1 MEFDWNT
8 FFFVLIIGLLVIAFI
23 YTLYLL
29 IVSISRRRKGKMPS
43 HIELYFDDNFRKIM
57 DEWDLMSRDKVKD
70 FKKDISKRLTKVGTD
85 LETLEGRRQTLE
97 GRLTAVE
104 KGMEKLEG
112 F

>member
-1 MEFDWNT
+1 MSFDWTT
-8 FFFVLIIGLLVIAFI
+8 FFYVVAIGILVLAFF

-29 IVSISRRRKGKMPS
+29 IVSISRRKKGKEPS
-43 HIELYFDDNFRKIM
+43 HVELYFDENFRKII

-70 FKKDISKRLTKVGTD
+70 FKKDMGKRLSKIGTD
-85 LETLEGRRQTLE
+85 LDSLDSRKESLDN
-97 GRLTAVE
+97 RLTAVE